1 MVIHLLFSSQKIE
14 LNFGDGASPQEVILQ
29 LIDHAVAPDVEE
41 KTIILKFRGKVKFQ
55 GDVHE
60 KKRLG

>member
-29 LIDHAVAPDVEE
+29 LINHAVAPDVEE
-41 KTIILKFRGKVKFQ
+41 DKIIFRF
-55 GDVHE
+55 
-60 KKRLG
+60 